1 MIIDLHMHST
11 CSDGTFTP
19 TELVREAKAS
29 GLTHMALTDHD
40 TVGGVAEAR
49 EEALRQGIAFL
60 SGLEI
65 SAECQPGTLHILGYG
80 VDETSPPLLERLTAV
95 QRWRDERN
103 PKIVEKLGQLGVALT
118 LPEVEAA
125 SGGGLVGR
133 PHFAKVLVDKGYVA
147 TRQEAFDRYLA
158 KGRPAYVDKARLSPE
173 ESIALIRAAGG
184 VAVLAHPLQ
193 LQTPD
198 EATLDAILRALVEAG
213 LQGLECHYRN
223 HTPEDTR
230 RFLAL
235 AKRYGLLVTGGSD
248 FHGTNRPGI
257 RLGVGEG
264 ELKVPGECW
273 ESLTNALRRSALQS
287 ATGGE
292 APAHRP
298 QERPP
303 TREAEARRSALQSA
317 ISKDNRRPH
326 QSALRRGRYSKAG
339 LWYALTKCV
348 AGRAALL
355 VQRGPFSSPSPASI
369 VVEGLLELER
379 QGVWNCAAYV
389 IMPDHFHAVVE
400 LREGSLPRA
409 MNSLGKFTAR
419 RINSMLHRHGAL
431 WQPGYYDHCLR
442 GDKALVAYLDYM
454 MNNPV
459 RAGLVERSQEWP
471 FAAIRW
477 DAE

>member
-1 MIIDLHMHST
+1 MIDLHVHST

-19 TELVREAKAS
+19 AELVREAKAA

-40 TVGGVAEAR
+40 TVEGVAQARSEAH
-49 EEALRQGIAFL
+49 RQGIAFL

-65 SAECQPGTLHILGYG
+65 SAEYQPGTMHILGYG

-95 QRWRDERN
+95 QRWRGERN
-103 PKIVEKLGQLGVALT
+103 PKIVEMLGHLGVALT
-118 LPEVEAA
+118 LPEVEAV

-193 LQTPD
+193 LQAAD
-198 EATLDAILRALVEAG
+198 EKALDAIVQALVEAG

-264 ELKVPGECW
+264 GLDVPMGCW
-273 ESLTNALRRSALQS
+273 E
-287 ATGGE
+287 
-292 APAHRP
+292 
-298 QERPP
+298 
-303 TREAEARRSALQSA
+303 
-317 ISKDNRRPH
+317 
-326 QSALRRGRYSKAG
+326 
-339 LWYALTKCV
+339 
-348 AGRAALL
+348 
-355 VQRGPFSSPSPASI
+355 
-369 VVEGLLELER
+369 
-379 QGVWNCAAYV
+379 
-389 IMPDHFHAVVE
+389 
-400 LREGSLPRA
+400 
-409 MNSLGKFTAR
+409 
-419 RINSMLHRHGAL
+419 
-431 WQPGYYDHCLR
+431 
-442 GDKALVAYLDYM
+442 
-454 MNNPV
+454 
-459 RAGLVERSQEWP
+459 GLVGEIGS
-471 FAAIRW
+471 
-477 DAE
+477 